1 MWNGLWSSPWSRITV
16 AAEHTEGRQAAVELE
31 DQPAAL
37 DLGHLPS
44 ANFVTNAHAPNL
56 VCRS

>member
-1 MWNGLWSSPWSRITV
+1 MWNSLWSSPWSRITV

-31 DQPAAL
+31 DQPAGL

-44 ANFVTNAHAPNL
+44 ANIVTGAHAPNL
-56 VCRS
+56 VFRP

>member
-1 MWNGLWSSPWSRITV
+1 M

-44 ANFVTNAHAPNL
+44 ANIVTSAHAPNL
-56 VCRS
+56 VFRP